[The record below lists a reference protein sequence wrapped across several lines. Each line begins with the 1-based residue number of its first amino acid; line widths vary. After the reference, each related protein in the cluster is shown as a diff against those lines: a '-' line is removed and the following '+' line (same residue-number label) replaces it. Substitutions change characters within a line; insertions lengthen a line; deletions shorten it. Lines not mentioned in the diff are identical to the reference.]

1 MDEFSEPCTPFTEC
15 WCEQHPN
22 NPKCANT
29 VSVDNS
35 YYAIGIVVLIIILM
49 FKKFKNGYN
58 TVFW

>member
-1 MDEFSEPCTPFTEC
+1 MDEFSEPCAPFTEC

-49 FKKFKNGYN
+49 FKKLRN
-58 TVFW
+58 